1 MPKTYVQALILRRGA
16 LLFKWISEEGAHIL
30 ISGSA
35 KRMPQDVVQ
44 ALREVLQTHG
54 GATVAEATAYLSAM
68 ERSRRLV
75 IEAWS

>member
-1 MPKTYVQALILRRGA
+1 M
-16 LLFKWISEEGAHIL
+16 L

-44 ALREVLQTHG
+44 AFVEILQTHG
-54 GATVAEATAYLSAM
+54 GATEEEAKAYISAM
-68 ERSRRLV
+68 ERARRLV